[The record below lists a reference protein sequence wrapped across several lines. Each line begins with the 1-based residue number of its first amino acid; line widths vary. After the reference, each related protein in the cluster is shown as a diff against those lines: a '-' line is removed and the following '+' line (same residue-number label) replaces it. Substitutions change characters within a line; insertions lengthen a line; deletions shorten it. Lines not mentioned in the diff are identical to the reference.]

1 VHSSESH
8 HTIFN
13 ITPVSHGVY
22 EFSGQ
27 LRTEI
32 LKNIGGLDSKK
43 YDEKSNKI

>member
-1 VHSSESH
+1 VHSSESQ

-13 ITPVSHGVY
+13 ITPVSYGVY
-22 EFSGQ
+22 EFSDQ

-32 LKNIGGLDSKK
+32 LKNIRGLDFKK